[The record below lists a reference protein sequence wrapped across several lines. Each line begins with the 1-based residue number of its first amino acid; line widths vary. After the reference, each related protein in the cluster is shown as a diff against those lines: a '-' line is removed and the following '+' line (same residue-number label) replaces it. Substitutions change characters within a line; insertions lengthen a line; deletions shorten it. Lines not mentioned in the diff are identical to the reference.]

1 MVRSRLFLL
10 LLFNLL
16 FSHFATCQSLK
27 LEEVEKIFL
36 EKNLFLVAS
45 QFNIDAADALTIQAR
60 AYPNPTFTT
69 EFNLIDPQNNRLL
82 HAGNKGEKAFSIDQ
96 LILLGGKRKTQI
108 EIAKQNK
115 VAAELEL
122 ADLLRNLKWQLQ
134 NTFYSIHLQRAVIQ
148 NYEKQLELLDTIIRN
163 YQEQAQ
169 KGNIPLKEVV
179 RLKSVYL
186 SINNNRSEM
195 AAQQIEHTQRLQ
207 MMTGLRSEV
216 IPFIDTAMF
225 NKIRSVK
232 TLSELQDLASAQ
244 RPDLKLAKQNSL
256 LAELNYKFQKQL
268 AVPDIN
274 LGAGYDQRGGA
285 FNNQVNLGIGIP
297 IPAWNRNKGNIKA
310 AEFGKKS
317 ADAIIQQYQLQ
328 VETEVI
334 ASYQNLLRCLN
345 DFQKTNSLY
354 TKNFERVFQGMND
367 NFQKRNVS
375 LIEFI
380 DFFESYNQS
389 LTEYQRTK
397 NQLAIAAAQINY
409 VTASQVY

>member
-1 MVRSRLFLL
+1 MAAQY
-10 LLFNLL
+10 NIG
-16 FSHFATCQSLK
+16 AT
-27 LEEVEKIFL
+27 
-36 EKNLFLVAS
+36 
-45 QFNIDAADALTIQAR
+45 DALTIQAM
-60 AYPNPTFTT
+60 AYPNPTFTA
-69 EFNLIDPQNNRLL
+69 EFNLIDPQNNRLM
-82 HAGNKGEKAFSIDQ
+82 HAGNKGEKTFSIDQ

-122 ADLLRNLKWQLQ
+122 ADLFRNLKWQLHT
-134 NTFYSIHLQRAVIQ
+134 TFYSLHLQHTVIQ
-148 NYEKQLELLDTIIRN
+148 NYESQLQLLDTIICN
-163 YQEQAQ
+163 YQIQAQ

-186 SINNNRSEM
+186 SINNNRSEL
-195 AAQQIEHTQRLQ
+195 AAQQIENTQRLQ
-207 MMTGLRSEV
+207 LMTGLKTNV
-216 IPFIDTAMF
+216 IPSVDTSLF
-225 NKIRSVK
+225 SKIRSVK

-244 RPDLKLAKQNSL
+244 RPDLKLANQNSL
-256 LAELNYKFQKQL
+256 LAELNYTFQKQM
-268 AVPDIN
+268 AIPDIN

-285 FNNQVNLGIGIP
+285 FNNQVNLGVGIP

-310 AEFGKKS
+310 AEYGKKS
-317 ADAIIQQYQLQ
+317 AEAVIQQYQLQ
-328 VETEVI
+328 VETEVM
-334 ASYQNLLRCLN
+334 AGHQNLLRCLN

-397 NQLAIAAAQINY
+397 NQLAIAAARINY

>member
-1 MVRSRLFLL
+1 M
-10 LLFNLL
+10 
-16 FSHFATCQSLK
+16 AAQY
-27 LEEVEKIFL
+27 
-36 EKNLFLVAS
+36 
-45 QFNIDAADALTIQAR
+45 NIDATDALSIQAK
-60 AYPNPTFTT
+60 AYPNPTFTA

-134 NTFYSIHLQRAVIQ
+134 NTFYSLHLQGTVIQ
-148 NYEKQLELLDTIIRN
+148 NYESQLRLLDTIISN
-163 YQEQAQ
+163 YQVQAQ

-186 SINNNRSEM
+186 SINNNRSEL
-195 AAQQIEHTQRLQ
+195 AAQQIENQQRIQ
-207 MMTGLRSEV
+207 MMTGLKTNVVPSV
-216 IPFIDTAMF
+216 DTAMF
-225 NKIRSVK
+225 SKIRAVK
-232 TLSELQDLASAQ
+232 SLSELQELAAAQ

-256 LAELNYKFQKQL
+256 LAELNYTFQKQL
-268 AVPDIN
+268 AIPDIN

-317 ADAIIQQYQLQ
+317 AEAIIQQYQLQ
-328 VETEVI
+328 VETEVM
-334 ASYQNLLRCLN
+334 ASHQNLLRCLN

-354 TKNFERVFQGMND
+354 TKNFELVFEGMND

-397 NQLAIAAAQINY
+397 NQLAIASAQINY

>member
-1 MVRSRLFLL
+1 M
-10 LLFNLL
+10 
-16 FSHFATCQSLK
+16 
-27 LEEVEKIFL
+27 
-36 EKNLFLVAS
+36 
-45 QFNIDAADALTIQAR
+45 
-60 AYPNPTFTT
+60 
-69 EFNLIDPQNNRLL
+69 
-82 HAGNKGEKAFSIDQ
+82 
-96 LILLGGKRKTQI
+96 
-108 EIAKQNK
+108 
-115 VAAELEL
+115 AAELEL

-134 NTFYSIHLQRAVIQ
+134 NTFYSLHLQRTVIQ
-148 NYEKQLELLDTIIRN
+148 NYESQLQLLDTIIRN
-163 YQEQAQ
+163 YQVQAQ

-186 SINNNRSEM
+186 SINNNRSEL
-195 AAQQIEHTQRLQ
+195 AAQQIENTQRLQ
-207 MMTGLRSEV
+207 LMTGLKTNV
-216 IPFIDTAMF
+216 IPSVDTAMF
-225 NKIRSVK
+225 SKIRSVK
-232 TLSELQDLASAQ
+232 TLNELQNLASAQ
-244 RPDLKLAKQNSL
+244 RPDLKLAKQNSF
-256 LAELNYKFQKQL
+256 LAELNYTFQKQL
-268 AVPDIN
+268 AIPDIN

-317 ADAIIQQYQLQ
+317 AEAVIQQYQLQ
-328 VETEVI
+328 VETEVM
-334 ASYQNLLRCLN
+334 ASHQNLLRCLN

-354 TKNFERVFQGMND
+354 TKNFALVFQGMND